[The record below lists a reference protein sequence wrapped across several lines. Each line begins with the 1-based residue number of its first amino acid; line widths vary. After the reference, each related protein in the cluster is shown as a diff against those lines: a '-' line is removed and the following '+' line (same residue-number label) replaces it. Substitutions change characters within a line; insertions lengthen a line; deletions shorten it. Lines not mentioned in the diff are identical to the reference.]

1 MQAGAAFFFALFVAL
16 GSWQVQRL
24 GWKHTLI
31 ARVDARVHA
40 APVAAPALPRWPA
53 ISREGDEYLRV
64 ALDGRFLHDK
74 EALVQASTERG
85 AGFWVL
91 TPLQRADGTFV
102 LVNRGFV
109 PPDRRDPAR
118 RSPAPAGD
126 VHVQGLLRITEP
138 GGGFL
143 RHNDPAADRWYSRD
157 VAAIAADR
165 GLPADRVAP
174 YFVDAQAAPGDP
186 ADASPVPGLTVIRF
200 TDNHLVYAI
209 TWYGLALMA
218 AAAGWYVR
226 RADRTWRTAGDNGAS
241 DSPDPH
247 P

>member
-1 MQAGAAFFFALFVAL
+1 MQAGAAFFFVLFVAL
-16 GSWQVQRL
+16 GTWQVQRL
-24 GWKHTLI
+24 AWKQALI

-40 APVAAPALPRWPA
+40 APVAPPAPPQWPA
-53 ISREGDEYLRV
+53 IDRDADEYLRV

-91 TPLQRADGTFV
+91 TPLQRDDGTWV

-118 RSPAPAGD
+118 RSPPPTGE
-126 VHVQGLLRITEP
+126 VHVQGLLRLSEP

-143 RHNDPAADRWYSRD
+143 RRNDPAADRWHSRD
-157 VAAIAADR
+157 VAAIAAAR

-174 YFVDAQAAPGDP
+174 YFVDAEAAPGAA

-200 TDNHLVYAI
+200 SNNHLVYAI

-226 RADRTWRTAGDNGAS
+226 RADRAPGAAGDNADS
-241 DSPDPH
+241 DSPAPH

>member
-1 MQAGAAFFFALFVAL
+1 MQAGAAFFFVLFVAL
-16 GSWQVQRL
+16 GTWQVQRL
-24 GWKHTLI
+24 GWKQALI

-40 APVAAPALPRWPA
+40 SPVAAAARPRWPA
-53 ISREGDEYLRV
+53 IDRDADEYLRV

-91 TPLQRADGTFV
+91 TPLQRADGTLV

-118 RSPAPAGD
+118 RSPAPTGE
-126 VHVQGLLRITEP
+126 VHVQGLLRLTEP

-143 RHNDPAADRWYSRD
+143 RHNDPAADRWHSRD
-157 VAAIAADR
+157 VAAIAAAR
-165 GLPADRVAP
+165 ALPADRVAP
-174 YFVDAQAAPGDP
+174 YFVDAESAPGAP
-186 ADASPVPGLTVIRF
+186 LDAWPLPGLTVIRF
-200 TDNHLVYAI
+200 SNNHLVYAI

-226 RADRTWRTAGDNGAS
+226 RVDRAGHAAGDNGPS